1 VAVKYLDADCD
12 TQGHWEWL
20 AEVFFLGQRREEGAR
35 GPARSTSNSVFEW
48 VPLIGV
54 EERFPV

>member
-20 AEVFFLGQRREEGAR
+20 AEVFFLGQRR
-35 GPARSTSNSVFEW
+35 
-48 VPLIGV
+48 
-54 EERFPV
+54 